1 LSCAKQKGGR
11 SSLLVT
17 AICGV
22 IGINIELTLVRMLVY
37 ILLFNAG
44 TDNEGIHTIQMGDRN
59 TILMFQD
66 EDDALR
72 YSVLLEAQDFPE
84 PKVEAIDSEEVE
96 QFCRQ
101 ADYDSKL
108 VESGQLEIPP
118 EKNVEDLTW
127 EEKQKASETPK
138 DEKTMANDELERI
151 RRQLEGLL

>member
-1 LSCAKQKGGR
+1 
-11 SSLLVT
+11 
-17 AICGV
+17 
-22 IGINIELTLVRMLVY
+22 MLVY

-59 TILMFQD
+59 TILMFKD

-72 YSVLLEAQDFPE
+72 YSLLLEAQDFLE

-118 EKNVEDLTW
+118 EKNVEELSW
-127 EEKQKASETPK
+127 EEQKAK
-138 DEKTMANDELERI
+138 DSSPEVDSVDSVANDELERI